1 MLSKRFR
8 MKIRDFKKEIK
19 IYVKNEELKD
29 GVPVYKIIIDK
40 LIETGVTGC
49 TIVKSNSGY
58 GRDMKVKYPDM
69 FFNELWSREST
80 VIITIIESAQRSE
93 EIIKLLD
100 EHLIQGLVTIR
111 DVESIRYTKANITE
125 EDIRLAENT

>member
-1 MLSKRFR
+1 
-8 MKIRDFKKEIK
+8 MKIHDFKKEIK

-100 EHLIQGLVTIR
+100 EHLTQGLVTIR

>member
-1 MLSKRFR
+1 

>member
-1 MLSKRFR
+1 
-8 MKIRDFKKEIK
+8 MKIRDRKKEIK
-19 IYVKNEELKD
+19 IYVKNDEYKE

-40 LIETGVTGC
+40 LIEAGITGC
-49 TIVKSNSGY
+49 TILKSNAGY

-80 VIITIIESAQRSE
+80 VIITIIETSDRAE
-93 EIIKLLD
+93 EIVQILD
-100 EHLIQGLVTIR
+100 EHLPQGLVTIR
-111 DVESIRYTKANITE
+111 DVDTIRYTRANITE